1 MPIGLSPRRTVTVY
15 LDGDRAD
22 EPDENK
28 RQGFKCKHLTCDE
41 VLTIEDI
48 TAKIT
53 AAEEAKDERAGNS
66 LLDQVI
72 AIGVVDVVNITEGR
86 EAALAALTPLEKWE
100 LFHKMQTETRLA
112 ERDRK
117 NSGSS
122 QPSGTAAS
130 AGNAETQ
137 NAA

>member
-1 MPIGLSPRRTVTVY
+1 MPIGLSPKRAVTVW
-15 LDGDRAD
+15 LDGDKAD

-41 VLTIEDI
+41 VVTIAELTE
-48 TAKIT
+48 KIT
-53 AAEEAKDERAGNS
+53 AGEEAKDERAVNG
-66 LLDQVI
+66 LLDQVLT
-72 AIGVVDVVNITEGR
+72 IGVTDVVNISEGR
-86 EAALAALTPLEKWE
+86 DAAIAALTPLEKYE

-122 QPSGTAAS
+122 QPSDTAAS
-130 AGNAETQ
+130 AGNVEAP
-137 NAA
+137 AAA